1 MITVALR
8 TRTLLAAGGAVLVSV
23 AVTGCGADAGDA
35 KAEHKSFALSGK
47 TLTIDSDNSQIELV
61 PADVKDVE
69 VTRRVDG
76 WVFMGSG
83 PNAKWSMKDGTLT
96 LRLDC
101 DAVASS
107 CEARHE
113 IRVPRGVAVTVRDD
127 NGGVTATGFSTPLKV
142 RSDNGRVTVRDSSG
156 ALDLDSDNGQVV
168 AEGVTAKDIVAGSDN
183 GEVRLT
189 LAAVPDR
196 VESSSNN
203 GAVRITLPQ
212 KSGVAYKVSTRSSN
226 GDVHVS
232 VDRDDS
238 SAHVVRATSDNGEV
252 TVRSAN

>member
-1 MITVALR
+1 MVLR

-23 AVTGCGADAGDA
+23 ALTGCGADAGDA
-35 KAEHKSFALSGK
+35 KAEHRSFALSGK
-47 TLTIDSDNSQIELV
+47 TLTIDSDDSQIELV
-61 PADVKDVE
+61 SADVKDVE

-83 PNAKWSMKDGTLT
+83 PNAKWSMKDGTLK
-96 LRLDC
+96 LRLNC

-107 CEARHE
+107 CEARHQ
-113 IRVPRGVAVTVRDD
+113 IKVPRGVAVTVRDD
-127 NGGVTATGFSTPLKV
+127 NGGVTATGFSTALKL

-156 ALDLDSDNGQVV
+156 TLDLDSDNGKVV
-168 AEGVTAKDIVAGSDN
+168 AEGITSKDVVAGSDN

-196 VESSSNN
+196 VETSSNN
-203 GAVRITLPQ
+203 GSVEIALPQ
-212 KSGVAYKVSTRSSN
+212 QAGIAYKVSTKTSN

-232 VDRDDS
+232 VPRSDT

>member
-1 MITVALR
+1 MIIVALR

-47 TLTIDSDNSQIELV
+47 TLTVDSDNSQIELV

-76 WVFMGSG
+76 WVFMGTG
-83 PNAKWSMKDGTLT
+83 PEAKWSMKDGTLT
-96 LRLDC
+96 LRVKC

-107 CEARHE
+107 CAARHE
-113 IRVPRGVAVTVRDD
+113 IRVPRGVAVTVRDG

-142 RSDNGRVTVRDSSG
+142 SSGNGRVTVRNSSG
-156 ALDLDSDNGQVV
+156 ALDLDSDNGKV
-168 AEGVTAKDIVAGSDN
+168 EGEGISAKSVVAGSHN
-183 GEVRLT
+183 GGVRLT
-189 LAAVPDR
+189 LTSVPDR
-196 VESSSNN
+196 VETSSNN
-203 GAVRITLPQ
+203 GAVEVTLPKQ
-212 KSGVAYKVSTRSSN
+212 AGLTYKVSTKSHN
-226 GDVHVS
+226 GDVNVS
-232 VDRDDS
+232 VPRSDT

>member
-8 TRTLLAAGGAVLVSV
+8 TRTLLAAGGAVLVSF
-23 AVTGCGADAGDA
+23 ALTGCGADAGDA
-35 KAEHKSFALSGK
+35 KAEHKSFAFSGK
-47 TLTIDSDNSQIELV
+47 TLTIVSDDSQIELV

-76 WVFMGSG
+76 WVFMGTG
-83 PNAKWSMKDGTLT
+83 PEAKWSMKDGTLK
-96 LRLDC
+96 LRVKC

-113 IRVPRGVAVTVRDD
+113 VKVPRGVTVTVQAD
-127 NGGVTATGFSTPLKV
+127 NGAVTATGFSTSLKL

-156 ALDLDSDNGQVV
+156 PLDLNSDNGKVEGEGITSKSVV
-168 AEGVTAKDIVAGSDN
+168 ADSNNGS
-183 GEVRLT
+183 VRLT
-189 LAAVPDR
+189 LASVPDR
-196 VESSSNN
+196 VETSSNN
-203 GAVRITLPQ
+203 GAVEIALPGG
-212 KSGVAYKVSTRSSN
+212 SGVTYQVSTKTSN
-226 GDVHVS
+226 GDVHVDVPRS
-232 VDRDDS
+232 DT